1 MLIYNVTSGVDRKIE
16 LEWLLWMKESHI
28 PEVMGTQMFTGYKL
42 YKILS
47 TENDDTIS
55 YAVQYTA
62 KSLDQVEKYLENYA
76 PVLREEVKKKF
87 GDGVASFRTLLE
99 EV

>member
-16 LEWLLWMKESHI
+16 TEWLFWMKGTHI

-47 TENDDTIS
+47 TESEDTVS
-55 YAVQYTA
+55 YAVQYSA

-76 PVLREEVKKKF
+76 PSLRDEVKKKF

-99 EV
+99 E